1 MSDRISSTEAARRL
15 GVKVETVYA
24 YVSRGLLASKRIRGG
39 RGSTFDAAAVEAL
52 ARSGARSRESFAPQ
66 VATAVA
72 LVTDDGLYFRGVD
85 AAELS
90 RERTVEEV
98 AAWIWTGTFEA
109 EPMVAPPGTLATV
122 RASLPSG
129 IDPTSRLRIAIAVAA
144 ALDPLRF
151 DLTPAAVR
159 HTARVAIACMVDG
172 LSPSTVD
179 GSIETRLWHGLT
191 AKKVNKKLVDCLRVA
206 LILLA
211 DRGLAA
217 STVAARAAASARA
230 HPYAVISAGLG
241 GLDGPL
247 HGGAGLAAYQLL
259 ERVLAT
265 GDVGPA
271 LAEHLRGGRPVPGIG
286 LLGASSDP
294 RAIVLLDRLADVP
307 AARDA
312 VAAVR
317 SITAALR
324 PHGRH
329 VPNVDLAVAALA
341 LAAGMPAGAG
351 EAIFAVGRSVGW
363 IAHAMEE
370 YEQAPLRWRG
380 REQYV
385 GPKPCG
391 VEPAERSQQGP

>member
-39 RGSTFDAAAVEAL
+39 RGSTFDAAEVESL
-52 ARSGARSRESFAPQ
+52 ARAGARGRESFAPQ
-66 VATAVA
+66 ISTGVA

-85 AAELS
+85 AIELS
-90 RERTVEEV
+90 ATHTVEEV
-98 AAWIWTGTFEA
+98 ASWIWTGNYDA
-109 EPMVAPPGTLATV
+109 EPMVAPAQTLAAV
-122 RASLPSG
+122 RETIAALPPA

-159 HTARVAIACMVDG
+159 HTGRVAIACMVDG
-172 LSPSTVD
+172 LSAVD
-179 GSIETRLWHGLT
+179 VSGPIETRLWHVLS
-191 AKKVNKKLVDCLRVA
+191 AKKVNRRLVDCLRAA

-241 GLDGPL
+241 ALDGPL

-259 ERVLAT
+259 ERVLAS
-265 GDVGPA
+265 GEVGSA
-271 LAEHLRGGRPVPGIG
+271 LAEHLRGGHPVPGIG
-286 LLGASSDP
+286 LLGASTDP
-294 RAIVLLDRLADVP
+294 RATALLDRLAHIP
-307 AARDA
+307 AARDE
-312 VAAVR
+312 VAAVG

-329 VPNVDLAVAALA
+329 QPNVDLAVAALA

-370 YEQAPLRWRG
+370 YEQPPLRWRG
-380 REQYV
+380 REHYV
-385 GPKPCG
+385 GPRP
-391 VEPAERSQQGP
+391 

>member
-39 RGSTFDAAAVEAL
+39 RGSTFDAAEVDTL
-52 ARSGARSRESFAPQ
+52 ARSGARGRESFAPQ
-66 VATAVA
+66 ISTGVA
-72 LVTDDGLYFRGVD
+72 LVTDDGLYFRGLD
-85 AAELS
+85 AIALS
-90 RERTVEEV
+90 RERTVEAV
-98 AAWIWTGTFEA
+98 AAWLWTGTFDA
-109 EPMVAPPGTLATV
+109 EPMLAPAETLAAI
-122 RASLPSG
+122 RAAIAALPPT
-129 IDPTSRLRIAIAVAA
+129 IDPTSRLRIATAVAA
-144 ALDPLRF
+144 AVDPLRF
-151 DLTPAAVR
+151 DLSPAAVR

-172 LSPSTVD
+172 LSAADVAGP
-179 GSIETRLWHGLT
+179 IEVRLWHGLS
-191 AKKVNKKLVDCLRVA
+191 AKRVNRKLVDCLRAA

-241 GLDGPL
+241 GIDGPL

-259 ERVLAT
+259 ERVLDS
-265 GDVGPA
+265 GEVGPA
-271 LAEHLRGGRPVPGIG
+271 LAEHLRNDRPVPGIG
-286 LLGASSDP
+286 LLGASTDP
-294 RAIVLLDRLADVP
+294 RATALFDRLADIP
-307 AARDA
+307 AARDT
-312 VAAVR
+312 VAAVDE
-317 SITAALR
+317 ITAALR

-329 VPNVDLAVAALA
+329 QPNVDLAVAALA

-370 YEQAPLRWRG
+370 YEQPPLRWRG
-380 REQYV
+380 RERYV
-385 GPKPCG
+385 GPRP
-391 VEPAERSQQGP
+391 

>member
-39 RGSTFDAAAVEAL
+39 RGSTFDVAAVEAL
-52 ARSGARSRESFAPQ
+52 ARSGARGREAFAPQ
-66 VATAVA
+66 VSTGVA
-72 LVTDDGLYFRGVD
+72 LVTDEALYFRGV
-85 AAELS
+85 AATELS
-90 RERTVEEV
+90 DRHSVEEV
-98 AAWIWTGTFEA
+98 ASWIWTGTFDA
-109 EPMVAPPGTLATV
+109 EPMVAPPETLAAV
-122 RASLPSG
+122 RAAIAAVPPA

-159 HTARVAIACMVDG
+159 HTARVAIACMTDG
-172 LSPSTVD
+172 LSKSTVD
-179 GSIETRLWHGLT
+179 GPLETRLWHGLT
-191 AKKVNKKLVDCLRVA
+191 PKKVNRKLLDCLRVA

-211 DRGLAA
+211 DRGMAA

-247 HGGAGLAAYQLL
+247 HGGAGSAAYQLL
-259 ERVLAT
+259 ERALVT
-265 GDVGPA
+265 GEVGPA

-286 LLGASSDP
+286 LLGANTDP
-294 RAIVLLDRLADVP
+294 RATALLDRLADAP

-312 VAAVR
+312 VTAVR

-329 VPNVDLAVAALA
+329 QPNIDLAVAALA

-380 REQYV
+380 REQYT
-385 GPKPCG
+385 GPRP
-391 VEPAERSQQGP
+391 